1 MSVGK
6 KQYRLRTILGTMFF
20 AMVIIIGIYK
30 FDIVRTRHDVPVM
43 SIVNISADL
52 CSMALG
58 YVLFLVS
65 TIDSSRNR
73 KNLNAYLFLL
83 IACFSSAFLDEICWL
98 VDGDPSLAY
107 INAIANTFY
116 YMSAPVMA
124 FLFWRYVISYLD
136 LRQREVKIVNM
147 FMAIGLIGAI
157 IIRILNLGYGYY
169 FYISADGHYH
179 RGPLYLLS
187 DLYAYAAMVMTLF
200 LIFLARKRFKTYQ
213 IVILYMYAFFPLAAG
228 VLAIFTFG
236 LSISSP
242 VIMLVL
248 LLMYCVLNVIQSR
261 ERSIYDNEL
270 HMATTIQTGMLPH
283 TFPPYPDRKEFDLH
297 ASMNPA
303 KEVGGDFYDF
313 YMPDDDHI
321 VITIADVSG
330 KGIPAALMMMVT
342 KTLIKNRG
350 LSDFE
355 DCSKI
360 LSSVNEQFCENN
372 DLDMFVTVF
381 IGVLKIS
388 TGEFRYANAGHEYPA
403 ISRNG
408 SRFELLKEH
417 HSPPLGCM
425 DGIVYKERKTT
436 FTPGDIIYVYTDGVT
451 EANDNRHELYGEQRL
466 TDALNLPF
474 NGDVTLLNKNVSD
487 SILRFSGGAEQ
498 FDDITMLSL
507 KYNGPINSGKAG
519 VEVKEL
525 KVKADISELD
535 KVLSFADTIL
545 ESMDCGMKAQMTI
558 DVAIEEIF
566 VNIAHY
572 AYPSGDGEAVIQ
584 IEADEAARAVSITFI
599 DQGIPYDPLKNEDP
613 DITLS
618 AEDRPIGGL
627 GIFMVKKSMDD
638 VSYEYKDNS
647 NRLTIKKSIL

>member
-1 MSVGK
+1 MSAEN
-6 KQYRLRTILGTMFF
+6 KQFQVRTILGSFF
-20 AMVIIIGIYK
+20 FVLVIILGIYK
-30 FDIVRTRHDVPVM
+30 FDSVRNGLGLPVM
-43 SIVNISADL
+43 SIVNITADL

-65 TIDSSRNR
+65 NIDASRNR
-73 KNLNAYLFLL
+73 KNLTAYLLLL

-98 VDGDPSLAY
+98 VDGDPSKAY
-107 INAIANTFY
+107 LNAAANTLY
-116 YMSAPVMA
+116 YMGAPVMA
-124 FLFWRYVISYLD
+124 FLFWRYVVSYLD
-136 LRQREVKIVNM
+136 LRQREVRIVNL
-147 FMAIGLIGAI
+147 FLAVGLAGAI
-157 IIRILNLGYGYY
+157 IVRLVNLGFGYY
-169 FYISADGHYH
+169 FYVSADGQYH

-187 DLYAYAAMVMTLF
+187 DLYAYAAMIMTL
-200 LIFLARKRFKTYQ
+200 LLVFLARKRFRTYQ
-213 IVILYMYAFFPLAAG
+213 IVILYMYAFFPLASG

-261 ERSIYDNEL
+261 ERSISDNEL
-270 HMATTIQTGMLPH
+270 HMATTIQVGMLPH
-283 TFPPYPDRKEFDLH
+283 IFPPYPDRTEFDLH

-313 YMPDDDHI
+313 YMPDDNHL
-321 VITIADVSG
+321 VVTIADVSG

-350 LSDFE
+350 LTDFR

-360 LSSVNEQFCENN
+360 LSSVNDQFCENN
-372 DLDMFVTVF
+372 ELDMFVTAWL
-381 IGVLKIS
+381 GVLTLS

-403 ISRNG
+403 FSRNG
-408 SRFELLKEH
+408 NKFELVKEH

-425 DGIVYKERKTT
+425 EGIQYEEHKTILA
-436 FTPGDIIYVYTDGVT
+436 PGDIIYVYTDGVT
-451 EANDNRHELYGEQRL
+451 EANDNRHELYGEKRL
-466 TDALNLPF
+466 VSALNLPF
-474 NGDVTLLNKNVSD
+474 NGDMTVLNKNISD
-487 SILRFSGGAEQ
+487 SITRFTGGAEQ

-507 KYNGPINSGKAG
+507 KYNGPNNTGKAG
-519 VEVKEL
+519 IEMKEL

-535 KVLSFADTIL
+535 KVLSFADSIL
-545 ESMDCGMKAQMTI
+545 ESMDCSMKAQMQI
-558 DVAIEEIF
+558 DVAIEELF

-572 AYPSGDGEAVIQ
+572 AYPSGDGEAVIEV
-584 IEADEAARAVSITFI
+584 EADEANKTVSITFV
-599 DQGIPYDPLKNEDP
+599 DQGIPYDPLKNADP

-618 AEDRPIGGL
+618 ADERPIGGL

-638 VSYEYKDNS
+638 VSYEYKDNR
-647 NRLTIKKSIL
+647 NRLTIKKSF

>member
-6 KQYRLRTILGTMFF
+6 KHNQLSTILGSLFF
-20 AMVIIIGIYK
+20 VMVIVLGIFL
-30 FDIVRTRHDVPVM
+30 FDIVRSQNGLPLM
-43 SIVNISADL
+43 SIVNITADL

-73 KNLNAYLFLL
+73 KNLTAYLLLL
-83 IACFSSAFLDEICWL
+83 IACFTAAFLDEICWL

-107 INAIANTFY
+107 VNAIANTFY
-116 YMSAPVMA
+116 YMTAPVMTY
-124 FLFWRYVISYLD
+124 LFWRYVISYLD
-136 LRQREVKIVNM
+136 LRQREIRIVNA
-147 FMAIGLIGAI
+147 FMGLGLLGAI
-157 IIRILNLGYGYY
+157 ILRIVNLGFGFY
-169 FYISADGHYH
+169 FYISADGRYH

-187 DLYAYAAMVMTLF
+187 DLYAYAGMVLTLF
-200 LIFLARKRFKTYQ
+200 LIFLARKRFKIYQ
-213 IVILYMYAFFPLAAG
+213 VVILYLYAFFPLAAG
-228 VLAIFTFG
+228 ILAIFTFG

-261 ERSIYDNEL
+261 ERSISENEL

-283 TFPPYPDRKEFDLH
+283 TFPPFPDRPEFDLH
-297 ASMNPA
+297 ASTNPA

-313 YMPDDDHI
+313 YMPDDNHL

-350 LSDFE
+350 LTDFR
-355 DCSKI
+355 DCAKI

-372 DLDMFVTVF
+372 ELDMFVTVY
-381 IGVLKIS
+381 IGVLTLS
-388 TGEFRYANAGHEYPA
+388 TGEYRYANAGHEYPA
-403 ISRNG
+403 ISKNG
-408 SRFELLKEH
+408 NRFELIKEH

-425 DGIVYKERKTT
+425 EGIIYEEHKTILS
-436 FTPGDIIYVYTDGVT
+436 PGDIIYLYTDGVT
-451 EANDNRHELYGEQRL
+451 EANDNKHELYGEQRMIS
-466 TDALNLPF
+466 ALNLPF
-474 NGDVTLLNKNVSD
+474 NGDVTLLNKNISD

-507 KYNGPINSGKAG
+507 KYNGSNNSGKAG

-525 KVKADISELD
+525 RVKADVSELD
-535 KVLSFADTIL
+535 KVLSFTDTIL
-545 ESMDCGMKAQMTI
+545 ESMGCSMKVQMQI
-558 DVAIEEIF
+558 DVAVEEIF

-572 AYPSGDGEAVIQ
+572 AYPSGDGEAVIRVG
-584 IEADEAARAVSITFI
+584 ADEANRAVSITFI

-638 VSYEYKDNS
+638 VSYEYKDSQNQ
-647 NRLTIKKSIL
+647 LTIKKGF

>member
-6 KQYRLRTILGTMFF
+6 KHNQLSTILGSLFF
-20 AMVIIIGIYK
+20 VMVIVLGIFL
-30 FDIVRTRHDVPVM
+30 FDIVRSQNGLPLM
-43 SIVNISADL
+43 SIVNITADL

-73 KNLNAYLFLL
+73 KNLTAYLLLL
-83 IACFSSAFLDEICWL
+83 IACFTAAFLDEICWL

-107 INAIANTFY
+107 VNAIANTFY
-116 YMSAPVMA
+116 YMTAPVMTY
-124 FLFWRYVISYLD
+124 LFWRYVISYLD
-136 LRQREVKIVNM
+136 LRQREIRIVNA
-147 FMAIGLIGAI
+147 FMGLGLLGAI
-157 IIRILNLGYGYY
+157 ILRIVNLGFGFY
-169 FYISADGHYH
+169 FYISADGQYH

-187 DLYAYAAMVMTLF
+187 DLYAYAGMVLTLF
-200 LIFLARKRFKTYQ
+200 LIFLARKRFKIYQ
-213 IVILYMYAFFPLAAG
+213 VVILYLYAFFPLAAG
-228 VLAIFTFG
+228 ILAIFTFG

-261 ERSIYDNEL
+261 ERSISENEL

-283 TFPPYPDRKEFDLH
+283 TFPPFPDRPEFDLH
-297 ASMNPA
+297 ASTNPA

-313 YMPDDDHI
+313 YMPDDNHL

-350 LSDFE
+350 LTDFR
-355 DCSKI
+355 DCAKI

-372 DLDMFVTVF
+372 ELDMFVTVY
-381 IGVLKIS
+381 IGVLTLS
-388 TGEFRYANAGHEYPA
+388 TGEYRYANAGHEYPA
-403 ISRNG
+403 ISKNG
-408 SRFELLKEH
+408 NRFELIKEH

-425 DGIVYKERKTT
+425 EGIVYEEHKTILS
-436 FTPGDIIYVYTDGVT
+436 PGDIIYLYTDGVT
-451 EANDNRHELYGEQRL
+451 EANDNKHELYGEQRMIS
-466 TDALNLPF
+466 ALNLPF
-474 NGDVTLLNKNVSD
+474 NGDVTLLNKNISD

-507 KYNGPINSGKAG
+507 KYNGSNNSGKAG

-525 KVKADISELD
+525 RVKADVSELD
-535 KVLSFADTIL
+535 KVLSFTDAIL
-545 ESMDCGMKAQMTI
+545 ESMGCSMKVQMQI
-558 DVAIEEIF
+558 DVAVEEIF

-572 AYPSGDGEAVIQ
+572 AYPSGDGEAVIRVG
-584 IEADEAARAVSITFI
+584 ADEANRAVSITFI

-638 VSYEYKDNS
+638 VSYEYKDNQ
-647 NRLTIKKSIL
+647 NQLTIKKGF

>member
-6 KQYRLRTILGTMFF
+6 KQNQLSTLLGSLFF
-20 AMVIIIGIYK
+20 VMVIVLGIYL
-30 FDIVRTRHDVPVM
+30 FDVVRSSNRLPLM
-43 SIVNISADL
+43 SIVNITADL
-52 CSMALG
+52 CSMSLG

-65 TIDSSRNR
+65 TIDRSRNR
-73 KNLNAYLFLL
+73 KNLTVYLLFL
-83 IACFSSAFLDEICWL
+83 IACFNSAFLDEICWL
-98 VDGDPSLAY
+98 VDGVPSLAY
-107 INAIANTFY
+107 ANAIANTFY
-116 YMSAPVMA
+116 YMAAPVMT

-136 LRQREVKIVNM
+136 LRQREIRIVNV
-147 FMAIGLIGAI
+147 FMALGLAGAI
-157 IIRILNLGYGYY
+157 ILRIVNLGFGFY
-169 FYISADGHYH
+169 FYVSADGQYH

-187 DLYAYAAMVMTLF
+187 DLYAYAGMVLTLF
-200 LIFLARKRFKTYQ
+200 LVFLARKRFKTYQ
-213 IVILYMYAFFPLAAG
+213 VVILYLYAFFPLAAG

-261 ERSIYDNEL
+261 ERSISENEL
-270 HMATTIQTGMLPH
+270 HMATTIQIGMLPH
-283 TFPPYPDRKEFDLH
+283 TFPPFPDRQEFDLH

-303 KEVGGDFYDF
+303 KEVDGDFYDF
-313 YMPDDDHI
+313 YMPDDNHL

-350 LSDFE
+350 LTDFR
-355 DCSKI
+355 DCAKI
-360 LSSVNEQFCENN
+360 LASVNDQFCENN
-372 DLDMFVTVF
+372 ELDMFVTVY
-381 IGVLKIS
+381 IGVLTLS
-388 TGEFRYANAGHEYPA
+388 TGEYRYANAGHEYPA
-403 ISRNG
+403 ISRKGN
-408 SRFELLKEH
+408 RFELVKEH

-425 DGIVYKERKTT
+425 EGITYEEHRTILY
-436 FTPGDIIYVYTDGVT
+436 PGDIIYLYTDGVT
-451 EANDNRHELYGEQRL
+451 EANDNKHELYGEQRMIS
-466 TDALNLPF
+466 ALNLPF

-507 KYNGPINSGKAG
+507 KYNGSNNSGKAG

-525 KVKADISELD
+525 RVKAEVSELD
-535 KVLSFADTIL
+535 KVLSFTDAIL
-545 ESMDCGMKAQMTI
+545 ESMGCSMKAQMQI
-558 DVAIEEIF
+558 DVAVEEIF

-572 AYPSGDGEAVIQ
+572 AYPSGDGEAVIR
-584 IEADEAARAVSITFI
+584 IGADEANRAVSITFI

-638 VSYEYKDNS
+638 VSYEYKDKQ
-647 NRLTIKKSIL
+647 NRLTIKKGF